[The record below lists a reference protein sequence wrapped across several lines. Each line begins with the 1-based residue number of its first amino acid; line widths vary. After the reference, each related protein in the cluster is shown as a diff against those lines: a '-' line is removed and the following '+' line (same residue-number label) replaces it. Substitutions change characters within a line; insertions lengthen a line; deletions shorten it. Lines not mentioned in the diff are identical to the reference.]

1 MEDPLNEAG
10 FDWSQ
15 AGDGS
20 SLAEL
25 IAAAANADPDA
36 LLPARPVTGRKPAV
50 GAKKHFSCAFV
61 YGSDAGRVMHTESLT
76 EKHVAFALLAR
87 PDVVELKNQVLFTWD
102 AEDGSKKWHHFDLFI
117 TKTDGSR
124 VAIMVKYDEK
134 LSFKE
139 FQAEIVDIAS
149 HVTAEFADRV
159 TIMTEKHLDPVDLHN
174 AKLFKAVRR
183 RDPEVDMAM
192 LDAVSDLVGA
202 AKIGDLVAHT
212 GLGGRGFRSIA
223 RLIGARELELQRPMR
238 IDYDTHI
245 IRRAA

>member
-1 MEDPLNEAG
+1 MKPTLNKSG

-15 AGDGS
+15 TSDGS
-20 SLAEL
+20 SLAEA
-25 IAAAANADPDA
+25 IAAAASADPDA
-36 LLPARPVTGRKPAV
+36 LLPARPVSGRKPAV
-50 GAKKHFSCAFV
+50 GAQKHFSCSFV
-61 YGSDAGRVMHTESLT
+61 YGPDAGCVMHTESLT

-87 PDVVELKNQVLFTWD
+87 PDVVEVKNQVLFTWD
-102 AEDGSKKWHHFDLFI
+102 AEDDSKKWHHFDLFI
-117 TKTDGSR
+117 TKTDGIR

-134 LSFKE
+134 LSFEE
-139 FQAEIVDIAS
+139 FQAEIADIAS

-192 LDAVSDLVGA
+192 RDAVSDLVGA

-238 IDYDTHI
+238 IDYDTHV